1 MASINLPPGEI
12 PTMRYSDDLNGL
24 FLLQR
29 RIVTMNRA
37 RLNLRDDL
45 SDRMLAYPEASRLT
59 TLFSLGYIPSDV
71 ALRDL
76 ASLSLQGKEDLTSE
90 EFFAVIEHNHELRT
104 RSYEENLFPVLVP
117 SLKDVLDK
125 HLKVGYYTIVDNPN
139 KTVLISKKRKR
150 NGDIVYKVHYR
161 VPTYSPAL
169 LKMDLDDWIIDT
181 PDDFILFF
189 RDSYKLKKDILGL
202 MKGNLISAFMPPI
215 QKRLVEFSKQE
226 YSPKRKVSLKRKSPA
241 KRKVSLKR
249 KSPAKRKV
257 SLKRKSPAKRKVS
270 LKRKSPRPMRKC

>member
-1 MASINLPPGEI
+1 MEIPPGEI
-12 PTMRYSDDLNGL
+12 PTIKYSDNLDGL

-29 RIVTMNRA
+29 RIGSMNRS

-71 ALRDL
+71 ALSDL

-90 EFFAVIEHNHELRT
+90 EFFAVIEHNHEVRT
-104 RSYEENLFPVLVP
+104 RSYEEHLFPVLVP
-117 SLKDVLDK
+117 RVLSLKDVLDK

-139 KTVLISKKRKR
+139 KTVLISKKR

-169 LKMDLDDWIIDT
+169 LKMDLDDWVIDT

-215 QKRLVEFSKQE
+215 QKRLVDFSRQE
-226 YSPKRKVSLKRKSPA
+226 YSPKRKSPGKRSLKK
-241 KRKVSLKR
+241 
-249 KSPAKRKV
+249 
-257 SLKRKSPAKRKVS
+257 
-270 LKRKSPRPMRKC
+270 